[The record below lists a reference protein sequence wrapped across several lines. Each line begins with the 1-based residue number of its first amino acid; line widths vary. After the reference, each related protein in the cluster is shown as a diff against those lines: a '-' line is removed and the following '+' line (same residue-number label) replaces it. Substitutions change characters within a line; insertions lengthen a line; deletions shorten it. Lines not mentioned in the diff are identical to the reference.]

1 MGDCSTRLTKLLTD
15 RDAVRFSLR
24 ECSLYLLYLD
34 ESGHSH
40 DPATKFFVL
49 AGFCIFERQT
59 HWLESAIDPIAARF
73 SATNPRAIEFH
84 GAPMRGG
91 KGEWEGVAP
100 ADRVQA
106 VVDILSL
113 LEDRQL
119 KLKVFASVIEKSTM
133 EPDEILQQSFENVAC
148 EFDKYLTALYRAKG
162 KGDKTNAQ
170 RGLVIFDK
178 TSYEAKLQALS
189 HVFKHQGHTSGK
201 LRNFAEVPL
210 FLDSKA
216 SRLIQMADLIAYW
229 IFRHFES
236 GDDRGY
242 KLIEPYFHGRKGSKV
257 GLIKSIT
264 RATEER
270 LESLP
275 PAKHPF
281 PGRSEKVEAKSVSI
295 VSAAVTATSEAVT
308 ASVTKLTATK

>member
-1 MGDCSTRLTKLLTD
+1 M
-15 RDAVRFSLR
+15 
-24 ECSLYLLYLD
+24 YLLYLD

-40 DPATKFFVL
+40 DPSTKFFVL

-84 GAPMRGG
+84 GAPMRAG
-91 KGEWEGVAP
+91 KDEWQGVQP

-113 LEDRQL
+113 LPDQQL
-119 KLKVFASVIEKSTM
+119 KLKVFASVIEKTTM
-133 EPDEILQQSFENVAC
+133 SADEILNRSFENVAS
-148 EFDKYLTALYRAKG
+148 EFDRYLQALYQSK
-162 KGDKTNAQ
+162 KDNAQ

-189 HVFKHQGHTSGK
+189 HVFKHEGHTNGK

-229 IFRHFES
+229 IFRYFES

-242 KLIEPYFHGRKGSKV
+242 KLIEPYFHGRHGSKA
-257 GLIKSIT
+257 GLTKSVT
-264 RATEER
+264 QETEDR
-270 LESLP
+270 LASLP
-275 PAKHPF
+275 PPKHPF
-281 PGRSEKVEAKSVSI
+281 PARSTGPEVQVTSVVAASATVVASGAAITANVTQLTEVSGRRR
-295 VSAAVTATSEAVT
+295 
-308 ASVTKLTATK
+308 

>member
-1 MGDCSTRLTKLLTD
+1 M
-15 RDAVRFSLR
+15 
-24 ECSLYLLYLD
+24 YLLYLD

-73 SATNPRAIEFH
+73 SSTNPRAIEFH

-91 KGEWEGVAP
+91 TGDWEGVAP
-100 ADRVQA
+100 TDRVQA

-113 LEDRQL
+113 LSDTQL

-133 EPDEILQQSFENVAC
+133 AAGDILHRSFENVAS
-148 EFDKYLTALYRAKG
+148 EFDRYLTALYQSKKG
-162 KGDKTNAQ
+162 SAQ

-189 HVFKHQGHTSGK
+189 HVFKHEGHTNGK

-229 IFRHFES
+229 IFRYFES

-242 KLIEPYFHGRKGSKV
+242 KLIEPHIHGRNGSKV
-257 GLIKSIT
+257 GLIKSVT
-264 RATEER
+264 PEAER
-270 LESLP
+270 RLAALP
-275 PAKHPF
+275 AHKYPF
-281 PGRSEKVEAKSVSI
+281 PSSSGAKPAVEVARL
-295 VSAAVTATSEAVT
+295 VSATIVETGDMIATNVTQLT
-308 ASVTKLTATK
+308 VTKPH